1 MGKRL
6 FVGSLPFETT
16 ETQLQELFT
25 SCGRVESAKV
35 IIDKAT
41 GRSKGFGFVEMAT
54 EVEAQGAIQKLN
66 GSALGSRSIVV
77 NEARPPM
84 RPPARAGES
93 RHGSAS
99 PHGNQTNRGGFGGN
113 RREGGFGDRQDDF
126 RAGRRRD
133 GHPGKDRKNSNRGDY
148 GNRW

>member
-35 IIDKAT
+35 IMDKAT

-66 GSALGSRSIVV
+66 GSALGTRSIVV
-77 NEARPPM
+77 NEARPPV
-84 RPPARAGES
+84 RPQA
-93 RHGSAS
+93 RHGGDRQGPGS
-99 PHGNQTNRGGFGGN
+99 PYENQTGGGGFGGN
-113 RREGGFGDRQDDF
+113 RKEGGFGGRRDDF
-126 RAGRRRD
+126 RTGRRRD
-133 GHPGKDRKNSNRGDY
+133 SHPGKDRKNSNKGDY